1 MNTVHIPPTRPSGTR
16 ARRHLMVATLVAA
29 AALSVTGCSFSAHRT
44 VSEAQVEQT
53 LSDRLQEIVG
63 QRPEAIDCP
72 DELDGVVGTALRCAL
87 TAGHSA
93 TRRTSPSPA
102 SRASRSTSTSRSPSS
117 RSPESPTHP
126 TQPMKRRVR

>member
-87 TAGHSA
+87 TAGSQRYPVDV
-93 TRRTSPSPA
+93 TVTSVEGEQINFDFEVA
-102 SRASRSTSTSRSPSS
+102 
-117 RSPESPTHP
+117 E
-126 TQPMKRRVR
+126 QPLA